1 MSFSVQPVS
10 EALGV
15 EIEGIEPANLSDE
28 DKRAFKRL
36 FDHEHFVLIRNADT
50 TEDAHLALADIIG
63 PIQMAAAIMNDG
75 SQFPHIANV
84 HHDGELPAT
93 SAEPR
98 GGITWESQGR

>member
-28 DKRAFKRL
+28 DKREFKRL

-50 TEDAHLALADIIG
+50 TEDAHLALVDIIG
-63 PIQMAAAIMNDG
+63 PISTEDAIMKEG
-75 SQFPHIANV
+75 RQFMHI
-84 HHDGELPAT
+84 
-93 SAEPR
+93 SARKSGVKGKGVEVSVDQ
-98 GGITWESQGR
+98 GGQRL